1 MLRRIGAQDLK
12 HRSFRALS
20 GGQRQRVLLARA
32 LDKLELAQNRST
44 PLRAHLFNSSVLFM
58 EASFSGGCSIS
69 HPAGGVNEGP
79 LLRS

>member
-1 MLRRIGAQDLK
+1 MS
-12 HRSFRALS
+12 RSVTEACSPGERNGVQAGTERFWASSSLS
-20 GGQRQRVLLARA
+20 RARA
-32 LDKLELAQNRST
+32 SSTRSS